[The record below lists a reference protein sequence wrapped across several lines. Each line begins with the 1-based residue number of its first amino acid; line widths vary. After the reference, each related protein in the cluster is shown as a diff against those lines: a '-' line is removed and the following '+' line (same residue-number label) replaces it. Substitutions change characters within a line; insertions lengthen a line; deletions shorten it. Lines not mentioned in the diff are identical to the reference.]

1 MQMKLKKRNRRS
13 GGKKEGEEKG
23 ATAYN
28 NKLRV
33 PRYESGEM
41 PRLKKKKEREKCWVP
56 LRRLV
61 SFERKQIFRV
71 LSDRTS
77 RDGFNP
83 GDRSREVGE
92 KP

>member
-41 PRLKKKKEREKCWVP
+41 LRLKKKKRERSV
-56 LRRLV
+56 
-61 SFERKQIFRV
+61 
-71 LSDRTS
+71 
-77 RDGFNP
+77 GFH
-83 GDRSREVGE
+83 
-92 KP
+92 